1 MRIAGTDRSDKRRQ
15 KALAAGAV
23 AAALVALIA
32 PQVGEATTGAHPL
45 ANPPRYHVSRA
56 EARPY
61 SGRFVLA
68 APHSQTLRSAAY
80 VARFNEFG
88 YFEGSLVVY
97 GYNKSGQTDSWVGTT
112 YEYHPR
118 GSGRMTIDVI
128 SPNNQVIFARM
139 KLRVGK
145 GGKLGGK
152 LFQLIPPG
160 PTQAISLRR
169 LGG

>member
-1 MRIAGTDRSDKRRQ
+1 MGIDCSSRR
-15 KALAAGAV
+15 KLKPAAMSAAAIG
-23 AAALVALIA
+23 AALVSLIA
-32 PQVGEATTGAHPL
+32 APVGDATTGAHPL

-61 SGRFVLA
+61 IGRFVLA
-68 APHSQTLRSAAY
+68 APHSKTLRSAAY
-80 VARFNEFG
+80 IARFNQFG
-88 YFEGSLVVY
+88 YLAGSIVVY
-97 GYNKSGQTDSWVGTT
+97 AYNQAGRVESWVGTT

-118 GSGRMTIDVI
+118 GKGRMTVDVI

-160 PTQAISLRR
+160 PTQTISLRPSH
-169 LGG
+169 G